1 MLKGALKGEVAN
13 LGYLVAGMDVPRCAR
28 GRKPTIKHLFRRF
41 SRGCRGRGPPTKK
54 PTLKS
59 AGKKGK
65 ALNLS
70 HSQGRLTIA
79 GLTPLVTRTWW

>member
-1 MLKGALKGEVAN
+1 MYLAALVGESP
-13 LGYLVAGMDVPRCAR
+13 LLSTYFAGSAEGV
-28 GRKPTIKHLFRRF
+28 G
-41 SRGCRGRGPPTKK
+41 GGGPTKK